1 MEAYARQ
8 AQDNELQIW
17 AGEIKMRAE
26 RRAGQMLKDMDKA
39 KGGRP
44 ELTGPSSVPVNSVL
58 TLSEVGITKN
68 QSSQWQKVANVPE
81 EEFEKHIAE
90 DTAKGKAPSSTAIL
104 RDEARKQRVDYSAFD
119 GRT

>member
-39 KGGRP
+39 KGG
-44 ELTGPSSVPVNSVL
+44 
-58 TLSEVGITKN
+58 
-68 QSSQWQKVANVPE
+68 
-81 EEFEKHIAE
+81 
-90 DTAKGKAPSSTAIL
+90 
-104 RDEARKQRVDYSAFD
+104 EARINRSIFC
-119 GRT
+119 TS